1 MKACE
6 AQRVIRNYFTD
17 IPDGVDP
24 IRYFIEYFYCE
35 KGLSLT
41 DISEYV
47 IGNNTHATIQ
57 KLAKKLNIER
67 DKPGG
72 FVSKYR
78 KVIRCECG
86 NEQELMLLTRYAN
99 KHKTLELKCK
109 KCGGVLK

>member
-6 AQRVIRNYFTD
+6 AQRAIKNYFKDT
-17 IPDGVDP
+17 PDGEDP
-24 IRYFIEYFYCE
+24 VAYFINYFYHE

-41 DISEYV
+41 DIAKYV
-47 IGNNTHATIQ
+47 IGNKCHSTIL
-57 KLAKKLNIER
+57 KIAKKLGIER

-72 FVSKYR
+72 MVSKYR

-86 NEQELMLLTRYAN
+86 NEQELLLLTRNVN

-109 KCGGVLK
+109 KCGGILK